1 MSIKFIT
8 DSGSDILAPHDSR
21 INVLPLTIRFDE
33 DEYKDGATITHHE
46 FYEKLIESDTLPKT
60 SQVTPYIFEE
70 AISEARS
77 DGSDVLIITISSR
90 LSGTYQSACIAA
102 AEFDEGV
109 YVVDSENVSV
119 GEKALV
125 TYAKKAD
132 DSREQMTE
140 LVSAMNR
147 IDETSKKSETIIS
160 DIAKIASETNL
171 LSLNAAIEAARAGEA
186 GRGFAVVAEQI
197 RKLAEQSAQS
207 AVDTRTLIEGSLREV
222 DDGNLAA
229 ESAAGAIEEVVEGIK
244 NIAEASNRLSET
256 LNEQAKAMNQAEAG
270 VNQISEVVQSNSA
283 AAQESSATS
292 EELSAQATTLSDL
305 VGRFT
310 LRS

>member
-21 INVLPLTIRFDE
+21 LNVLPLTIRFDE

-119 GEKALV
+119 GEKRLLHMQCSWQIQACNVPTLP
-125 TYAKKAD
+125 
-132 DSREQMTE
+132 
-140 LVSAMNR
+140 MNL
-147 IDETSKKSETIIS
+147 T
-160 DIAKIASETNL
+160 AASSHCIRWLSLIL
-171 LSLNAAIEAARAGEA
+171 LSI
-186 GRGFAVVAEQI
+186 
-197 RKLAEQSAQS
+197 
-207 AVDTRTLIEGSLREV
+207 
-222 DDGNLAA
+222 
-229 ESAAGAIEEVVEGIK
+229 
-244 NIAEASNRLSET
+244 
-256 LNEQAKAMNQAEAG
+256 
-270 VNQISEVVQSNSA
+270 
-283 AAQESSATS
+283 
-292 EELSAQATTLSDL
+292 
-305 VGRFT
+305 
-310 LRS
+310 

>member
-8 DSGSDILAPHDSR
+8 DSGSDILAPYDSR
-21 INVLPLTIRFDE
+21 LNVLPLTVRFDD

-77 DGSDVLIITISSR
+77 DGSDVLIITISSK

-125 TYAKKAD
+125 TYAMQLAD
-132 DSREQMTE
+132 SGMQC
-140 LVSAMNR
+140 A
-147 IDETSKKSETIIS
+147 
-160 DIAKIASETNL
+160 DIADELNSRKQSLHTLALLDTLEYLKKGGRISKTVALAGSL
-171 LSLNAAIEAARAGEA
+171 LSIKPVVTVREGEVAILGKARGSKQ
-186 GRGFAVVAEQI
+186 GNNF
-197 RKLAEQSAQS
+197 
-207 AVDTRTLIEGSLREV
+207 LIEQVKSFGIDFTKPVFLGYTGLSDVMLKKYINDSKDIWEGHA
-222 DDGNLAA
+222 DILKTGTIG
-229 ESAAGAIEEVVEGIK
+229 GAIGTHVGPGA
-244 NIAEASNRLSET
+244 IAVAFF
-256 LNEQAKAMNQAEAG
+256 AD
-270 VNQISEVVQSNSA
+270 I
-283 AAQESSATS
+283 
-292 EELSAQATTLSDL
+292 
-305 VGRFT
+305 
-310 LRS
+310 